1 MKRLAL
7 LLLSLSLLGLALA
20 QNAAQNGT
28 QGPTQETVENP
39 IEIRT
44 EIFLVSVVQGDEQ
57 LRPATTARPGQ
68 TVEYRITA
76 INRSQETLP
85 EGIVEIIGPIPE
97 GTSFV
102 PNSATP
108 SSERI
113 LTEFSA
119 PSSSEYSEE
128 PVLLGDGE
136 DREVA
141 EPESYD
147 AIRWTLLV
155 PMEPGQE
162 ETFFYRVLVDQ
173 N

>member
-7 LLLSLSLLGLALA
+7 LLFVTSLIGLAIA
-20 QNAAQNGT
+20 QDGGQ
-28 QGPTQETVENP
+28 ENP

-44 EIFLVSVVQGDEQ
+44 EIFLVSVVQGNEQ
-57 LRPATTARPGQ
+57 LRPATSARPGQ
-68 TVEYRITA
+68 VVEYRITA
-76 INRSQETLP
+76 VNRSEDTLP

-97 GTSFV
+97 GTSYV

-113 LTEFSA
+113 LTEYSA
-119 PSSSEYSEE
+119 TESQEYSEE
-128 PVLLGDGE
+128 PVLLEDGD

-162 ETFFYRVLVDQ
+162 EAFFYRVVVDQ

>member
-7 LLLSLSLLGLALA
+7 LLVSLTLVGLTFA
-20 QNAAQNGT
+20 QEAAQ
-28 QGPTQETVENP
+28 NP
-39 IEIRT
+39 IEIRIET
-44 EIFLVSVVQGDEQ
+44 FLVSVVQGDEQ

-68 TVEYRITA
+68 IVEYRITA
-76 INRSQETLP
+76 INRSEETLP

-97 GTSFV
+97 GTSYV

-108 SSERI
+108 ASERV
-113 LTEFSA
+113 LTEYSA
-119 PSSSEYSEE
+119 PGSNEYSAE
-128 PVLLGDGE
+128 PVMVGESE

-141 EPESYD
+141 EPNTYD

-162 ETFFYRVLVDQ
+162 ETFFYRVQVDQ
-173 N
+173 DD

>member
-7 LLLSLSLLGLALA
+7 LLVSLALPGLALA
-20 QNAAQNGT
+20 QEAAQ
-28 QGPTQETVENP
+28 NP

-44 EIFLVSVVQGDEQ
+44 EIFLVSVVQGTEQ

-68 TVEYRITA
+68 VVEYRITA
-76 INRSQETLP
+76 MNRSEETLP
-85 EGIVEIIGPIPE
+85 EGIVEIIGPVPE
-97 GTSFV
+97 GTSYV

-108 SSERI
+108 TSERV
-113 LTEFSA
+113 LTEYSA
-119 PSSSEYSEE
+119 PGSEGYSEE
-128 PVLLGDGE
+128 PVLLGNGE

-141 EPESYD
+141 AAETYD

-162 ETFFYRVLVDQ
+162 ETFFYRVRVDQ
-173 N
+173 D

>member
-1 MKRLAL
+1 MRPCYLEPMKRLAL
-7 LLLSLSLLGLALA
+7 LLVSLSLLGLAFA
-20 QNAAQNGT
+20 QDAAQ
-28 QGPTQETVENP
+28 NP

-68 TVEYRITA
+68 VVEYRITA
-76 INRSQETLP
+76 INRSEETLP

-97 GTSFV
+97 GTSYV

-108 SSERI
+108 SSERV
-113 LTEFSA
+113 LAEYSA
-119 PSSSEYSEE
+119 PGSNEYSEE

-141 EPESYD
+141 APETYD

-162 ETFFYRVLVDQ
+162 ETFFYRVKVDQ
-173 N
+173 D